1 MLSRPGP
8 DGTRLHT
15 MMGFA
20 EYKLGNLKG
29 AGMYEFS
36 RRVGMASGPETS
48 EAQEGAD
55 LINEE

>member
-15 MMGFA
+15 CLGFA
-20 EYKLGNLKG
+20 EYYLGDSKG

-36 RRVGMASGPETS
+36 RRIGIASTANASDDS
-48 EAQEGAD
+48 EAE
-55 LINEE
+55 